1 MVNIKTLLRF
11 ILLKS
16 YLCLDLMGERLLD
29 RLLDLLLRRG
39 ENLLL
44 IGDLYLKGG
53 ALLRGEIDLL
63 RNEFDLLGDLD
74 LLDEMD
80 PFLGDLDL
88 LDGDLFLVD
97 LGETDRPTDDFDL
110 RGDPD
115 LPLGDLDLLSD
126 LRFAEVLRG
135 DLFR

>member
-1 MVNIKTLLRF
+1 
-11 ILLKS
+11 
-16 YLCLDLMGERLLD
+16 MGERLLD

-80 PFLGDLDL
+80 SFLGDLDL
-88 LDGDLFLVD
+88 LDGDLFLVV

-115 LPLGDLDLLSD
+115 LPLGDLDLFSD
-126 LRFAEVLRG
+126 LPFAEVLRG

>member
-1 MVNIKTLLRF
+1 
-11 ILLKS
+11 
-16 YLCLDLMGERLLD
+16 MGERLLD

-80 PFLGDLDL
+80 SFLGDLDL

-97 LGETDRPTDDFDL
+97 LGET
-110 RGDPD
+110 D